1 MILKQ
6 GEKMGHKGVSKRKPK
21 KSFSKDNINH
31 GSSNA
36 HPGESSSPVQA
47 LVNAKDAPLNRG
59 NTTSSNG
66 SNKKN
71 RKGK

>member
-1 MILKQ
+1 
-6 GEKMGHKGVSKRKPK
+6 MGHKGVSKRKPK
-21 KSFSKDNINH
+21 KSETFSNDNNNH

-36 HPGESSSPVQA
+36 RPGEGPSSVQS
-47 LVNAKDAPLNRG
+47 LMKDKDAPLKRG
-59 NTTSSNG
+59 VTNPSAG

>member
-1 MILKQ
+1 
-6 GEKMGHKGVSKRKPK
+6 MGHKGVSKRKPK
-21 KSFSKDNINH
+21 KSVSNDNNNH
-31 GSSNA
+31 GSSNTRL
-36 HPGESSSPVQA
+36 GESSSSVQS

-59 NTTSSNG
+59 GANPSTG